1 MRRHGSGYAQHA
13 QQGAG
18 GARVRQQSG
27 DAEICLPC
35 HTLMHDGLLPPVG
48 ASLQRVAG
56 SLSCGADKSSDVIHG
71 RRIGTSSL
79 RKGPFLHAPP
89 VQEPR

>member
-1 MRRHGSGYAQHA
+1 MAQVMRSMRRKALVALRPH
-13 QQGAG
+13 
-18 GARVRQQSG
+18 RVQQSR
-27 DAEICLPC
+27 DAELPC
-35 HTLMHDGLLPPVG
+35 DTLMHDGLLPPVG

>member
-1 MRRHGSGYAQHA
+1 MAQVMRSMRRKALVALRPH
-13 QQGAG
+13 
-18 GARVRQQSG
+18 RVQQSR
-27 DAEICLPC
+27 DAELCLPC

-56 SLSCGADKSSDVIHG
+56 SLSCSADKSSDVIHG